1 MIPGLENAQFL
12 RYGVMHRNT
21 YLNSPGLLGADYS
34 LLRRPNIYFA
44 GQITGVEGYVE
55 SAGSGLVAGINA
67 ALAALGF
74 ERIIFPEVTMLGAM
88 AAYVSRGGAGRFE
101 PMNANFGLVPPLD
114 TRIKNKQAKNEAL
127 SARALEALAGILNI
141 VWKERRRCCSK

>member
-1 MIPGLENAQFL
+1 M
-12 RYGVMHRNT
+12 
-21 YLNSPGLLGADYS
+21 
-34 LLRRPNIYFA
+34 
-44 GQITGVEGYVE
+44 TGVEGYVE

-67 ALAALGF
+67 ARAALGL
-74 ERIIFPEVTMLGAM
+74 EKIIFPETTMLGAT

-127 SARALEALAGILNI
+127 SVRALEALAGISDI
-141 VWKERRRCCSK
+141 VWQGRRRCSDR